1 MVHSKGRRG
10 IVEVRGKRKTER
22 ERRKGVE
29 GEWDYGETFGHL
41 ATLLTF
47 GQLRLVINELADR
60 KCPSLGEESP
70 PRARLSRIRLL
81 FPLANALYMQI
92 RPTGPSACPLS
103 RVSSASTYSR
113 VCVYVHICIYA
124 RICVCI
130 YENAYYRGYVCGAR
144 VVRSPALYK

>member
-1 MVHSKGRRG
+1 MVVREEERKG
-10 IVEVRGKRKTER
+10 ER
-22 ERRKGVE
+22 EGKEERDRTR
-29 GEWDYGETFGHL
+29 DYGETFGHL

-103 RVSSASTYSR
+103 RGSSVRTCIRACTCACTCVRAR
-113 VCVYVHICIYA
+113 VCVYG
-124 RICVCI
+124 
-130 YENAYYRGYVCGAR
+130 NAYIIGDTCRAR
-144 VVRSPALYK
+144 VCAPARSPALYK

>member
-1 MVHSKGRRG
+1 MVREKE
-10 IVEVRGKRKTER
+10 EVRERKRER
-22 ERRKGVE
+22 ERGRGAEKGRKRGAR
-29 GEWDYGETFGHL
+29 DYGETFGHL

-103 RVSSASTYSR
+103 RASSAR
-113 VCVYVHICIYA
+113 VYVYVYDVYMCMYMCV
-124 RICVCI
+124 CVCI
-130 YENAYYRGYVCGAR
+130 YIPLCVWKYVLSR
-144 VVRSPALYK
+144 MYV

>member
-1 MVHSKGRRG
+1 MV
-10 IVEVRGKRKTER
+10 VREKEER
-22 ERRKGVE
+22 EREGDRERERKEERE
-29 GEWDYGETFGHL
+29 GARDYGETFGHL

-103 RVSSASTYSR
+103 RASSAY
-113 VCVYVHICIYA
+113 VYVY
-124 RICVCI
+124 V
-130 YENAYYRGYVCGAR
+130 YVCMRA
-144 VVRSPALYK
+144 

>member
-1 MVHSKGRRG
+1 
-10 IVEVRGKRKTER
+10 VR
-22 ERRKGVE
+22 
-29 GEWDYGETFGHL
+29 DYGETFGHL

-103 RVSSASTYSR
+103 RASSAHVYVYVCTY
-113 VCVYVHICIYA
+113 VCVYVHG
-124 RICVCI
+124 
-130 YENAYYRGYVCGAR
+130 NAYYRGYMCGAR
-144 VVRSPALYK
+144 AHLLFINSDFDIQSRLYGG

>member
-1 MVHSKGRRG
+1 MVVREKEEERGGRG
-10 IVEVRGKRKTER
+10 ER
-22 ERRKGVE
+22 EGGAR
-29 GEWDYGETFGHL
+29 DYGETFGHL

-60 KCPSLGEESP
+60 KCPSLDEESP

-103 RVSSASTYSR
+103 RASSAY
-113 VCVYVHICIYA
+113 VYVIVYVHMYV
-124 RICVCI
+124 RVHTCVH
-130 YENAYYRGYVCGAR
+130 ENAYYRGYTCGAR
-144 VVRSPALYK
+144 ARALTLAGSL

>member
-1 MVHSKGRRG
+1 MVVVLRQKEEESERGRR
-10 IVEVRGKRKTER
+10 
-22 ERRKGVE
+22 
-29 GEWDYGETFGHL
+29 DYGETFGHL

-103 RVSSASTYSR
+103 RGSSARTY
-113 VCVYVHICIYA
+113 VCV
-124 RICVCI
+124 CVCI
-130 YENAYYRGYVCGAR
+130 YTCVWKCVLSRIRAELVRACVYAR
-144 VVRSPALYK
+144 ELARARALACSPALYK